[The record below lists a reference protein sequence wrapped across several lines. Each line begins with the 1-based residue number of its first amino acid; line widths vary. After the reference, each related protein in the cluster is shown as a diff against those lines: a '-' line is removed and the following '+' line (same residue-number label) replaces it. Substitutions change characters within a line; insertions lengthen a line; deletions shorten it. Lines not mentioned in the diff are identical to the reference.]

1 MTEPDATA
9 GPPAE
14 SVPTCYR
21 HPDRETYIRCSRCD
35 RPICPDCMTNA
46 AVGFQCPECVAEG
59 RATVRSGTTVFGGAV
74 RARDSVVTVALIV
87 ACVVV
92 YGLQLLI
99 PTFTARFWNWGIAV
113 ADGEYYRLL
122 TAGFLHGGVLHLLFN
137 MWALWVFGQP
147 LERLLGRTRFLSLY
161 VTALLAGSTASYL
174 FNDPRTPSLGASGA
188 IFGLAGAMI
197 VAGRRLRYDLGWV
210 VSFVVLS
217 VVMVFVVTDI
227 DWRAHVGGAIA
238 GLVVGAAL
246 MYAPRPTRVVAG
258 VGAFAVVI
266 AVCVVLIAWRTHD
279 LRTDPLW
286 GPLLGQ
292 GLEIELPSYRPFP

>member
-21 HPDRETYIRCSRCD
+21 HPGRETYIRCSRCD
-35 RPICPDCMTNA
+35 RPICPDCMTSA
-46 AVGFQCPECVAEG
+46 SVGFQCPECVAEG
-59 RATVRSGTTVFGGAV
+59 RATVRTGTTVFGGTV
-74 RARDSVVTVALIV
+74 RGRDSLVTMSLIV

-99 PTFTARFWNWGIAV
+99 PTFTARFSNWGLGV

-122 TAGFLHGGVLHLLFN
+122 TGGFLHAGLLHLAFN

-147 LERLLGRTRFLSLY
+147 LERLLGRTRFLALY
-161 VTALLAGSTASYL
+161 LTALLAGSTASYL
-174 FNDPRTPSLGASGA
+174 FNDPRSPSLGASGA

-197 VAGRRLRYDLGWV
+197 VAGRRMRYDLGWV
-210 VSFVVLS
+210 VSFVVFS
-217 VVMVFVVTDI
+217 VVMVFVI
-227 DWRAHVGGAIA
+227 NNLDWHAHVGGALA

-246 MYAPRPTRVVAG
+246 MYSPRATRTVAG
-258 VGAFAVVI
+258 IGAFVAVVV
-266 AVCVVLIAWRTHD
+266 VCLVLVAWRTND
-279 LRTDPLW
+279 LRNDPVW
-286 GPLLGQ
+286 GPVLGQ
-292 GLEIELPSYRPFP
+292 GLQVELPSQRPFP